1 MANKRAIQNG
11 NWNSSSTWDGGV
23 VPAAD
28 DDVWLNGYTVTL
40 NVDITAKSISNGELE
55 DFSVI
60 GGTLACG
67 NNARVINS
75 SLHHYVSNLITQGNN
90 LLTINGDI
98 YLHSSANYCIQ
109 KSGIQNN
116 VRFILNGNVV
126 GDTHDCKFLSMNN
139 NSGSYNSYIE
149 IVGNI
154 TNCMIDSKLYS
165 GNYTKYISIVG
176 NVNDLQLQEDT
187 GLYSVSIVGNL
198 RQQAVTIGDLD
209 DFSIYGELHNY
220 TNDIPYFKTLY
231 IGGNVFYNNGLG
243 GFCSKS
249 ISYINDDIIFT
260 NTTDLTYIVYNSK
273 KIDETYPSENTVA
286 QGVIYGMQNKYEGR
300 LQLPQPSTVLKD
312 VEYGDKVG
320 TLEVIAL
327 SGATA
332 QADNI
337 SVVNLTEQQVNRV
350 SQCATKET
358 VDEAFEEFISE
369 SATIIGKASVITGDA
384 TVIKGDVAAVNLTR
398 EQIERIKNCATVSTV
413 QRCFSDFKN
422 KK

>member
-11 NWNSSSTWDGGV
+11 NWNSGSTWDGGV
-23 VPAAD
+23 VPTGD

-98 YLHSSANYCIQ
+98 YLHSSANYCIS

-126 GDTHDCKFLSMNN
+126 GDSVDCKFLSMNN
-139 NSGSYNSYIE
+139 NSVSYDSYIE
-149 IVGNI
+149 IIGNI
-154 TNCMIDSKLYS
+154 TNCIIDSKLYS
-165 GNYTKYISIVG
+165 GNYTKHISIVG

-198 RQQAVTIGDLD
+198 RQQLVTIGDLD
-209 DFSIYGELHNY
+209 DLSIYGELHNY

-231 IGGNVFYNNGLG
+231 IGGNVFYNSGLG

-249 ISYINDDIIFT
+249 ISYYNDYIIFT
-260 NTTDLTYIVYNSK
+260 NTTTLPYVVLNSN
-273 KIDETYPSENTVA
+273 KIDDTYPSEQSVA
-286 QGVIYGMQNKYEGR
+286 QGVIYGLQNEYEGR
-300 LQLPQPSTVLKD
+300 LQLPPEGAVLKD
-312 VEYGDKVG
+312 VTYGDRTG

-332 QADNI
+332 QAENI
-337 SVVNLTEQQVNRV
+337 AIVNLTEDQINRAANCV
-350 SQCATKET
+350 TNDTLQATM
-358 VDEAFEEFISE
+358 DDYFAEE
-369 SATIIGKASVITGDA
+369 
-384 TVIKGDVAAVNLTR
+384 
-398 EQIERIKNCATVSTV
+398 
-413 QRCFSDFKN
+413 
-422 KK
+422 

>member
-1 MANKRAIQNG
+1 MANKWAIANG
-11 NWNSSSTWDGGV
+11 NWSDGSTWNDGV
-23 VPAAD
+23 VPTED
-28 DDVWLNGYTVTL
+28 DYVWLNGYTVTL
-40 NVDITAKSISNGELE
+40 NVDIAAKSISNGELE
-55 DFSVI
+55 DFSVV

-109 KSGIQNN
+109 KYGIQND
-116 VRFILNGNVV
+116 VRCIINGNIV
-126 GDTHDCKFLSMNN
+126 GDTHECKFLSMGN
-139 NSGSYNSYIE
+139 NSGSYNSYLE
-149 IVGNI
+149 IIGNI
-154 TNCMIDSKLYS
+154 TNCMIDCKLYS

-187 GLYSVSIVGNL
+187 GLYSVNIVGNL
-198 RQQAVTIGDLD
+198 RQQLVTIGDLD

-220 TNDIPYFKTLY
+220 ANDIPYFKTLY

-249 ISYINDDIIFT
+249 ISYINDDITFQ
-260 NTTDLTYIVYNSK
+260 NTTDLTYIVANSN
-273 KIDETYPSENTVA
+273 KIDETYPTEQQVA
-286 QGVIYGMQNKYEGR
+286 QGVVYGMQNEYEGR
-300 LQLPQPSTVLKD
+300 LSLPAESTVLKD

-332 QADNI
+332 TADNI
-337 SVVNLTEQQVNRV
+337 SVVNLTEQEVNRV
-350 SQCATKET
+350 
-358 VDEAFEEFISE
+358 
-369 SATIIGKASVITGDA
+369 
-384 TVIKGDVAAVNLTR
+384 
-398 EQIERIKNCATVSTV
+398 KNCATVSTV
-413 QRCFSDFKN
+413 QKCFEDFKEE
-422 KK
+422 